1 MSDDIR
7 IPIQAGNIIYA
18 AAICWA
24 RVEARGHH
32 PTDVLVGAALGHF
45 INAFIYDAF
54 MGLPESKNFGIS
66 VTPERGGAIVKLSFS
81 F

>member
-1 MSDDIR
+1 MSDEIR
-7 IPIQAGNIIYA
+7 TPIQAGNIA
-18 AAICWA
+18 LGAVLGWA
-24 RVEARGHH
+24 RVEARGHF

-66 VTPERGGAIVKLSFS
+66 FTPEGGGGIVRLFLSF
-81 F
+81 